1 MKTYIALLRGINVS
15 GKKKVLMAELRILLE
30 GANFENVKTY
40 IQSGNVVFQSSI
52 KERET
57 IEYLIFEAIKKHF
70 GFEVPILIIDSFIL
84 QEILKSCPFAEEKK
98 EKSYFTLLKTVPE
111 VQLSKALSL
120 INIENEEVI
129 VTNQCVYFY
138 SSKGYSHSKCN
149 NNFIEKRLKVNAT
162 TRNYKTMMKLI
173 EMVNA

>member
-15 GKKKVLMAELRILLE
+15 GKKKVLMAELRALLE
-30 GANFENVKTY
+30 GANFEKVQTY

-57 IEYLIFEAIKKHF
+57 IEHLIFEAIKKHF
-70 GFEVPILIIDSFIL
+70 EFEVPILIIDSFIL
-84 QEILKSCPFAEEKK
+84 QAILDSCPFTEEKK
-98 EKSYFTLLKTVPE
+98 EKSYFILLKTAPE
-111 VQLSKALSL
+111 KQYQDALSL
-120 INIENEEVI
+120 IDIANEDII

-138 SSKGYSHSKCN
+138 SSKGYGNSKCN
-149 NNFIEKRLKVNAT
+149 TNFIEKRLKVNAT

-173 EMVNA
+173 EMVNK